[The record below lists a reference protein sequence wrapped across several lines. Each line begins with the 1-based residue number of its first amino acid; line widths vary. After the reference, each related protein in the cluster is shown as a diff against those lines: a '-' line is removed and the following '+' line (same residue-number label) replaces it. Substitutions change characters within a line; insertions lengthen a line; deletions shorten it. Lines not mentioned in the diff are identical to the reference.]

1 MPTLNVEENIKRL
14 EQSLEEIT
22 QELFRLQGS
31 LRVFKGFQEA
41 GLKEV
46 EIPEKT
52 EEGQGEGEEVNEK

>member
-1 MPTLNVEENIKRL
+1 MPTLNVEDNIKRI
-14 EQSLEEIT
+14 EQALEEMT

-46 EIPEKT
+46 EIPEKKN
-52 EEGQGEGEEVNEK
+52 EEEVIEKNQ

>member
-1 MPTLNVEENIKRL
+1 MPSINVDENIKRI
-14 EQSLEEIT
+14 EQALEELT

-46 EIPEKT
+46 EIPEKKD
-52 EEGQGEGEEVNEK
+52 EDEVIEK

>member
-1 MPTLNVEENIKRL
+1 MPTLNVEENIKRI
-14 EQSLEEIT
+14 EQSLEELT

-46 EIPEKT
+46 EIPEKN
-52 EEGQGEGEEVNEK
+52 ENEEVIEK